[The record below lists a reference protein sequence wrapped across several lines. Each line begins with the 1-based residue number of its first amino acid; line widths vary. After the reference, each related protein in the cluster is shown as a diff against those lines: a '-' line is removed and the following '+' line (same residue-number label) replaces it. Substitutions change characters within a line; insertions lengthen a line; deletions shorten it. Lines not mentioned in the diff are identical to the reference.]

1 MFGKEK
7 FERFAE
13 ARFAGERFAE
23 AGSEGRPGGHCG
35 HHGREERH
43 HGRHMG
49 REMFEGFMGRH
60 GRGFG
65 GFGGGDRERL
75 FDSGEL
81 RLVILQLVAE
91 KPSYGYEIIKAIE
104 ERLSGGYAPSPGV
117 VYPTLTLLEEEGYAT
132 VSSAEGGKKL
142 YTVTE
147 LGNEFL
153 KTNQATIK
161 AIFGRMEQAGKA
173 FGRGRSPQIMRAMMN
188 LGFALKMRAGQGN
201 LSPEQTRKITEAID
215 AAARVISEV

>member
-1 MFGKEK
+1 MFGKEH
-7 FERFAE
+7 FTNQQVGDPRMDESRFSGHPA
-13 ARFAGERFAE
+13 F
-23 AGSEGRPGGHCG
+23 GHCG
-35 HHGREERH
+35 RHERH
-43 HGRHMG
+43 FGRRGGAEMFGGGFWGRHQ
-49 REMFEGFMGRH
+49 

-65 GFGGGDRERL
+65 GFGPGSDRERL

-132 VSSAEGGKKL
+132 VSSTEGNKKL

-147 LGNEFL
+147 QGREYL
-153 KTNQATIK
+153 KTNEPAIK
-161 AIFGRMEQAGKA
+161 AIFGRIEQAGKI
-173 FGRGRSPQIMRAMMN
+173 FGRGRSPQIMRALMN
-188 LGFALKMRAGQGN
+188 LKLALRMRTGQGN
-201 LSPEQTRKITEAID
+201 LSAEQIRKVCDAID
-215 AAARVISEV
+215 TAARTISEV

>member
-13 ARFAGERFAE
+13 ARFGEERPGF
-23 AGSEGRPGGHCG
+23 GPEGRHEGHCG

-43 HGRHMG
+43 HGRHGG

-65 GFGGGDRERL
+65 GFGGDRERL

-81 RLVILQLVAE
+81 RLVILALLAE

-132 VSSAEGGKKL
+132 VSSTEGGKKL

-147 LGNEFL
+147 LGAEFL

-188 LGFALKMRAGQGN
+188 LGFALKMRAGQSN
-201 LSPEQTRKITEAID
+201 LSPEQIRKITEAID

>member
-13 ARFAGERFAE
+13 ARFGGERPGF
-23 AGSEGRPGGHCG
+23 GPEGHPGHCG

-43 HGRHMG
+43 HGRHG
-49 REMFEGFMGRH
+49 GPGMFEGFMGRH
-60 GRGFG
+60 GR

-81 RLVILQLVAE
+81 RFVILQLLAE

-147 LGNEFL
+147 LGAEFL
-153 KTNQATIK
+153 KTNQATIQ

-173 FGRGRSPQIMRAMMN
+173 FGRGRSPQILRAVAN
-188 LGFALKMRAGQGN
+188 LMFSLKMRGKLGQ

>member
-1 MFGKEK
+1 MFAREK

-13 ARFAGERFAE
+13 ARFGGERP
-23 AGSEGRPGGHCG
+23 GCGPDGRHEG
-35 HHGREERH
+35 HHGHRREERH
-43 HGRHMG
+43 HGRG
-49 REMFEGFMGRH
+49 FEGFEGFMGRH

-65 GFGGGDRERL
+65 GFGGDRERL

-81 RLVILQLVAE
+81 RLVILALVAE

-132 VSSAEGGKKL
+132 VSTAEGSKKL

-147 LGNEFL
+147 LGSEYL

-173 FGRGRSPQIMRAMMN
+173 FGRGRSPQIMRALMN
-188 LGFALKMRAGQGN
+188 LKFALRLRAGQGN

-215 AAARVISEV
+215 AAAKVISEV

>member
-7 FERFAE
+7 LRFAA
-13 ARFAGERFAE
+13 ARFAGEQPDFAH
-23 AGSEGRPGGHCG
+23 EGRHEGHHCG
-35 HHGREERH
+35 QHREERH
-43 HGRHMG
+43 HGRHG
-49 REMFEGFMGRH
+49 GFEGFVGRH

-81 RLVILQLVAE
+81 RLVILNLVAE
-91 KPSYGYEIIKAIE
+91 KPSYGYELIKAIE

-132 VSSAEGGKKL
+132 VSSTEGSKKL

-147 LGNEFL
+147 LGAEYL
-153 KTNQATIK
+153 KTNQGVLQ
-161 AIFGRMEQAGKA
+161 AILGRMEQAGKA
-173 FGRGRSPQIMRAMMN
+173 FGRGRSPQIMRAFMN
-188 LGFALKMRAGQGN
+188 LNFALKLRAGQGN
-201 LSPEQTRKITEAID
+201 LSAGQTRKIADAID
-215 AAARVISEV
+215 AAAKAISEV

>member
-7 FERFAE
+7 FERFAA
-13 ARFAGERFAE
+13 ARF
-23 AGSEGRPGGHCG
+23 SEGPETSGREERHGGRCG
-35 HHGREERH
+35 HHREERH
-43 HGRHMG
+43 HGRHG
-49 REMFEGFMGRH
+49 GWGGWEGFRG

-81 RLVILQLVAE
+81 RLVILNLVAE

-132 VSSAEGGKKL
+132 VSTVEGSKKL

-147 LGNEFL
+147 QGAEYL
-153 KTNQATIK
+153 KTNQATVK

-173 FGRGRSPQIMRAMMN
+173 FGRGRSPQIMRAVAN
-188 LGFALKMRAGQGN
+188 LMFALKMRAGQGN
-201 LSPEQTRKITEAID
+201 LSPEQIRKIAEAID
-215 AAARVISEV
+215 AAARVIDEA

>member
-1 MFGKEK
+1 MFGRGR
-7 FERFAE
+7 FERFA
-13 ARFAGERFAE
+13 AE
-23 AGSEGRPGGHCG
+23 HIAESREGFGPEGRQAGHCG
-35 HHGREERH
+35 HRGREERH
-43 HGRHMG
+43 HGRHGG

-65 GFGGGDRERL
+65 GFGGDRERL

-81 RLVILQLVAE
+81 RLVILQLLAE

-117 VYPTLTLLEEEGYAT
+117 VYPTLTLLEEEGYA
-132 VSSAEGGKKL
+132 VSSTEGSKKL

-147 LGNEFL
+147 QGAEYL
-153 KTNQATIK
+153 KTNQATVK
-161 AIFGRMEQAGKA
+161 AIFGRMEHAGKVY
-173 FGRGRSPQIMRAMMN
+173 GRGRSPQIMRSLMN
-188 LGFALKMRAGQGN
+188 LGFALKIRASQGN

-215 AAARVISEV
+215 NAAKVISEV